1 MSDCILPVVN
11 VGKQVVRSVAAGSA
25 TGQQVSTQDGN
36 AVELVMK
43 NGMRS
48 VIGLLGRQDFPR
60 LRVGVGKKPEGWE
73 LADWV
78 LSRFTPDE
86 LRQLANA
93 IERCTDAVELIL
105 GGNIAEAMNRYNG
118 A

>member
-25 TGQQVSTQDGN
+25 TGQQDSTQDGN

-48 VIGLLGRQDFPR
+48 VILLSKLSTLGSYHLACAYTGSTYHFVHASTTTYEDK
-60 LRVGVGKKPEGWE
+60 VYVTAETWSGNTVAVNGVVQTINILKVKE
-73 LADWV
+73 ADY
-78 LSRFTPDE
+78 T
-86 LRQLANA
+86 
-93 IERCTDAVELIL
+93 
-105 GGNIAEAMNRYNG
+105 
-118 A
+118 

>member
-48 VIGLLGRQDFPR
+48 VILLSK
-60 LRVGVGKKPEGWE
+60 LSTLCSYH
-73 LADWV
+73 LACAY
-78 LSRFTPDE
+78 T
-86 LRQLANA
+86 
-93 IERCTDAVELIL
+93 
-105 GGNIAEAMNRYNG
+105 
-118 A
+118 